1 MKPIA
6 VLSGDKRQYYIA
18 EYLNKNGYNAYIKT
32 NFDFNDSDYIVCS
45 TPLCKNKDYLNC
57 DFYSS
62 FPMATFI
69 KLITTQTVFGGN
81 IPEKFVYKS
90 GGTFVDVLKS
100 SNLVWENGILTA
112 EGLIK
117 DIIEHTDF
125 SITHSNIFIMGFG
138 NCGINIAK
146 KLNALGGN
154 ITIYDHTK
162 KHLDQAMA
170 FGYDAIPYEEIV
182 KLVEKFDIII
192 NTVPSQEL
200 KQVHYEKISK
210 NCVLFEI
217 ASPPYGLSKS
227 IADKYHLSLFTCPG
241 IPGKYSPKNAGE
253 LIAKFIISYLERTE
267 INGSWL

>member
-6 VLSGDKRQYYIA
+6 VLSGDKRQFYIA
-18 EYLNKNGYNAYIKT
+18 QYLNRNGYDAYIKT
-32 NFDFNDSDYIVCS
+32 NFDFNDVDCIVCS
-45 TPLCKNKDYLNC
+45 TPLCKSNGYLNC

-62 FPMATFI
+62 FPIATFI
-69 KLITTQTVFGGN
+69 NLLNNQTVFGGN
-81 IPEKFVYKS
+81 IPEKFVYQSKIK
-90 GGTFVDVLKS
+90 FVDVLKS

-125 SITHSNIFIMGFG
+125 SIEHSNIFIIGFG

-146 KLNALGGN
+146 KLSVLGGS
-154 ITIYDHTK
+154 ITIYDHTQ
-162 KHLDQAMA
+162 KHLDQAKA
-170 FGYDAIPYEEIV
+170 LGYDAISYQEIISTI
-182 KLVEKFDIII
+182 EKFDIII

-200 KQVHYEKISK
+200 KPVHYEKLSK

-217 ASPPYGLSKS
+217 SSYPYGLDKTL
-227 IADKYHLSLFTCPG
+227 ADKNHLSLFTCPG